1 MVKVGAG
8 LLVIGFLVQLFSGYT
23 YTVANPDA
31 CPATWEGDPVV
42 STEVY
47 DADGAV
53 DGYWCL
59 VQGSY
64 TQTNQPTYQNIPVG
78 ERAGYAQWYGFAI
91 MLVGAALVG
100 LGLFVHR
107 SKDSDDLSETGAEGD
122 ATPG

>member
-23 YTVANPDA
+23 YTVSSPDE
-31 CPATWEGDPVV
+31 CPTTWEGDPVV

-47 DADGAV
+47 DADGAI

-100 LGLFVHR
+100 LGLFVRR